1 MQTKL
6 DEAKAELLENAA
18 RVAENSPGWKTG
30 GLGGGP
36 REDETPAGSRGAGSS
51 AAEDVD
57 SPGRATLLAYLQ
69 RYYLHTAPEDLAGRD
84 PVDVAGAAL
93 SHFRLAGTRPQGTA
107 NVRVYTPTVEENG
120 WTCSHS
126 VVEVV
131 TDDMPFLVDSV
142 TNELTRQGRG
152 IHAVIH
158 PQVAVRRDVT
168 GRLVA
173 VLPEGAAGPEE
184 RPHDALTESWI
195 HVEVD
200 RESDRSDLKQITTDL
215 LRVLSDVRETVEDWE
230 KMRDSALRIAE
241 ELPGEPTADDLRDQ
255 EVEEARE
262 LLRWLAADHFTFLGY
277 REYRLSDGDSL
288 AAVPGTGLGVL
299 RSDPRH
305 SEDENHPVSPSFS
318 RLPADARAKAREHKL
333 LVITK
338 ANSRATVHR
347 PGYLDYVGVK
357 KFDDK
362 GNVVGERRFLGLFSS
377 AAYTESV
384 RRVPVVRRKV
394 AEVLE
399 GAGFSPNS
407 HDGRDLLQILET
419 YPRDELFQTPVDEL
433 RSIVTSVLYLQERRR
448 LRLYLRQ
455 DEYGRYYSALVYLP
469 RDRYTTGVRLR
480 LVDIL
485 KEELGGTSV
494 DFTAWNTES
503 ILSRLHFVV
512 RVPRGTELAKLT
524 DADTD
529 RIEGRLVEAARS
541 WADAFAEALND
552 ECGEERAAEL
562 LRRYGTAIPEG
573 YKADHSPRAA
583 VADLVHLEALDK
595 TEKDFSLS
603 LYEPVGAG
611 PGERRFKIYRSG
623 EQVSLSA
630 VLPVL
635 QRLGVEVVDEHPYEL
650 RCSDRTHVWIYDFGL
665 RLPQGGSGSG
675 DYLTED
681 DRDRFQEAFAAV
693 WTGAAENDGFNAL
706 VLRAGLDWRQAMV
719 LRAYAKYLRQ
729 SGSTFSQDYMEDTL
743 RTNVHTT
750 RLLVSL
756 FEARMS
762 PSRQRAGTELIDGLM
777 EELDGALDQVASLD
791 EDRIL
796 RSFLTLIKATLRTNY
811 FQSAGEGS
819 IGRGQSAGEGSIGRG
834 QSAGEGSARVHG
846 TDKASARVH
855 GTGEASA
862 RVHGTGEASARSHST
877 DKASARVH
885 GTGEAS
891 ARSHGTDKAS
901 ARSHSTGEASARR
914 GQKAPGGEP
923 HRYVSMKF
931 DPQAI
936 PDLPAPRP
944 AYEIWV
950 YSPRVEGVHLRF
962 GKVARGG
969 LRWSDRR
976 EDFRTEILGLVKAQ
990 MVKNTVIVPVGAK
1003 GGFVAKQL
1011 PDPAADRDAWLAEG
1025 IASYKVFISALLDIT
1040 DNMVAG
1046 EVVPPADVVRHDG
1059 DDTYLVVAADKGTAS
1074 FSDIANDVA
1083 VAYDFWLGD
1092 AFASGGSA
1100 GYDHKGMGITA
1111 RGAWESVKRHF
1122 RELGHDTQSED
1133 FTVVGVGDMSG
1144 DVFGN
1149 GMLLSEHIRLVAAFD
1164 HRHIFLDP
1172 HPDAATSYA
1181 ERRRLYDVPRSSW
1194 ADYDKGLL
1202 SPGGGIHPRT
1212 AKSIPVNAHVREALG
1227 IEPGVTKLTP
1237 ADLMKA
1243 ILAAP
1248 VDLLWNGGIGT
1259 YVKAS
1264 TESNADVGDKA
1275 NDAIRVNGEDLRA
1288 KVVGEG
1294 GNLGLTQLGRIEFA
1308 RRGADGEGGK
1318 VNTDAIDNSAGVD
1331 TSDHEVNI
1339 KILLNGLVTEGDMTV
1354 KQRNKLLAAM
1364 TDEIGELV
1372 LRNNYAQ
1379 NTALGN
1385 AQAQAPSLLHAHQRF
1400 MRRLVRDGHLNR
1412 ALEFLPPERQI
1423 RELLNSGR
1431 GLSQPEL
1438 AVLLAYTKITVA
1450 DELIH
1455 TGLPDDPYLRKL
1467 LLAYF
1472 PQQLREQFP
1481 ERIGS
1486 HALRREIITTVL
1498 VNDTVNTGGSTFLH
1512 RLREE
1517 TGASVEEIVRAQTA
1531 SREIFGLSAVWDAV
1545 EALDNRAPAAVQT
1558 RIRLH
1563 SRRLVERGTRW
1574 LLGNRPQPL
1583 EIAGTIEFFAAG
1595 VERVWAQLPTML
1607 RGAELEWYQRI
1618 LAELTDAGVP
1628 EELALR
1634 VAGFSSAFPT
1644 LDIVAIADRTKQD
1657 PLSVA
1662 EVYYD
1667 LGDRLRI
1674 SRLMDRIVELPRADR
1689 WQSMARASI
1698 REDLYAA
1705 HAGLTSD
1712 VLTVGNGN
1720 ATPEERFAAWERKN
1734 AAILSRSRAT
1744 LDEIQSSDAFDLANL
1759 SVAMRTMR
1767 GLLRTHS

>member
-6 DEAKAELLENAA
+6 DEAKAELLAGAA
-18 RVAENSPGWKTG
+18 KVAENGP
-30 GLGGGP
+30 GGGVGGPGGAP
-36 REDETPAGSRGAGSS
+36 RARTS
-51 AAEDVD
+51 AAGADE
-57 SPGRATLLAYLQ
+57 SARPGQDTVLAYLQ
-69 RYYLHTAPEDLAGRD
+69 RYYLHTAPEDLSGRD
-84 PVDVAGAAL
+84 PVDVFGAAA
-93 SHFRLAGTRPQGTA
+93 SHYRLAENRPQGTA
-107 NVRVYTPTVEENG
+107 NVRVHTPTVEENG

-142 TNELTRQGRG
+142 TNELSRQGRG
-152 IHAVIH
+152 IHVVIH
-158 PQVAVRRDVT
+158 PQVTVRRDVT
-168 GRLVA
+168 GKLIE
-173 VLPEGAAGPEE
+173 VLSGGPGLPKSANGRKGGKGVKAEL
-184 RPHDALTESWI
+184 PHDALVESWI
-195 HVEVD
+195 HVEID
-200 RESDRSDLKQITTDL
+200 RETDRADLQQITADL
-215 LRVLSDVRETVEDWE
+215 LRVLSDVRETVEDWG
-230 KMRDSALRIAE
+230 KMRDAALRIADD
-241 ELPGEPTADDLRDQ
+241 LPGEPLDDLADE

-277 REYRLSDGDSL
+277 REYELKDSDAL
-288 AAVPGTGLGVL
+288 AAVPGTGLGIL
-299 RSDPRH
+299 RSDPHH
-305 SEDENHPVSPSFS
+305 SEDEAHPVSPSFD

-333 LVITK
+333 LVLTK

-347 PGYLDYVGVK
+347 PSYLDYVGVK
-357 KFDDK
+357 KFDAK

-384 RRVPVVRRKV
+384 RRVPVIRRKV
-394 AEVLE
+394 AEVVE
-399 GAGFSPNS
+399 GAGFSYNS

-419 YPRDELFQTPVDEL
+419 YPRDELFQTPVDQL

-455 DEYGRYYSALVYLP
+455 DEYGRYYSAIVYLP

-480 LVDIL
+480 LIDIL
-485 KEELGGTSV
+485 KEELGGNSV

-512 RVPRGTELAKLT
+512 RVPAGTELPHLT
-524 DADTD
+524 DADAD
-529 RIEGRLVEAARS
+529 RIEARLVEAARS
-541 WADAFAEALND
+541 WADGFQEALTA
-552 ECGEERAAEL
+552 ELGEERGAEL
-562 LRRYGTAIPEG
+562 QRQYGHSFPEG

-583 VADLVHLEALDK
+583 VADLVHLETLK
-595 TEKDFSLS
+595 QGEKDFALS

-611 PGERRFKIYRSG
+611 PGERRFKIYRTG

-630 VLPVL
+630 VLPAL
-635 QRLGVEVVDEHPYEL
+635 QQLGVEVVDERPYEL
-650 RCSDRTHVWIYDFGL
+650 RCADRTHAWIYDFGL
-665 RLPQGGSGSG
+665 RMPLVNGNGG
-675 DYLTED
+675 YLAD
-681 DRDRFQEAFAAV
+681 DARARFQEAFAAV
-693 WTGAAENDGFNAL
+693 WRGEAENDGFNAL
-706 VLRAGLDWRQAMV
+706 VLGAGLNWRQAMV

-729 SGSTFSQDYMEDTL
+729 AGSTFSQDYMESTL
-743 RTNVHTT
+743 RNNVHTT

-762 PSRQRAGTELIDGLM
+762 PGRQSAGTELTDGLL

-796 RSFLTLIKATLRTNY
+796 RSFLTVIKATLRTNF
-811 FQSAGEGS
+811 FQHTED
-819 IGRGQSAGEGSIGRG
+819 
-834 QSAGEGSARVHG
+834 G
-846 TDKASARVH
+846 TP
-855 GTGEASA
+855 
-862 RVHGTGEASARSHST
+862 HS
-877 DKASARVH
+877 
-885 GTGEAS
+885 
-891 ARSHGTDKAS
+891 
-901 ARSHSTGEASARR
+901 
-914 GQKAPGGEP
+914 
-923 HRYVSMKF
+923 YVSMKF

-1011 PDPAADRDAWLAEG
+1011 PDPSVDRDAWLAEG
-1025 IASYKVFISALLDIT
+1025 IAAYRTFISALLDIT

-1046 EVVPPADVVRHDG
+1046 EVVPPADVVRHDE

-1074 FSDIANDVA
+1074 FSDIANEVA
-1083 VAYDFWLGD
+1083 VAYGFWLGD

-1122 RELGHDTQSED
+1122 RELGHDTQTED

-1172 HPDAATSYA
+1172 NPDAATSYA
-1181 ERRRLYDVPRSSW
+1181 ERRRLFDLPRSSW
-1194 ADYDKGLL
+1194 ADYETGLL
-1202 SPGGGIHPRT
+1202 SAGGGIHPRS
-1212 AKSIPVNAHVREALG
+1212 AKSIPLNSHVREALG
-1227 IEPGVTKLTP
+1227 IDPSVSKMTP
-1237 ADLMKA
+1237 ADLMQT
-1243 ILAAP
+1243 ILKAP
-1248 VDLLWNGGIGT
+1248 VDLVWNGGIGT
-1259 YVKAS
+1259 YIKAVS
-1264 TESNADVGDKA
+1264 ESNADVGDKA

-1294 GNLGLTQLGRIEFA
+1294 GNLGATQLGRIEFA
-1308 RRGADGEGGK
+1308 RSGGRI
-1318 VNTDAIDNSAGVD
+1318 NTDAIDNSAGVD

-1339 KILLNGLVTEGDMTV
+1339 KILLNGLVRDGDMTV
-1354 KQRNKLLAAM
+1354 KQRNKLLADM
-1364 TDEIGELV
+1364 TDEVGALV

-1379 NTALGN
+1379 NVALSN
-1385 AQAQAPSLLHAHQRF
+1385 ASAQAPSLLHAQQRF
-1400 MRRLVRDGHLNR
+1400 MRRLERDGALDR
-1412 ALEFLPPERQI
+1412 ALEFLPADRHI
-1423 RELLNSGR
+1423 RELLSNGK

-1438 AVLLAYTKITVA
+1438 AVLIAYTKITAA
-1450 DELIH
+1450 DELIS
-1455 TGLPDDPYLRKL
+1455 TVLPDDPHLQKL
-1467 LLAYF
+1467 VHAYF
-1472 PQQLREQFP
+1472 PSELRERFP
-1481 ERIGS
+1481 EAVDG

-1498 VNDTVNTGGSTFLH
+1498 VNDTVNTAGSTFLH

-1517 TGASVEEIVRAQTA
+1517 TGASIEEIVRAQFTA
-1531 SREIFGLSAVWDAV
+1531 REIFGLSRVWDAV
-1545 EALDNRAPAAVQT
+1545 EALDNKVAADVQT

-1563 SRRLVERGTRW
+1563 SRRLVERGARW
-1574 LLGNRPQPL
+1574 LLGNRPQPVA
-1583 EIAGTIEFFAAG
+1583 IAETIEGFRDGVARVWDELPKMLKGADLDWYHSILDELTAAG
-1595 VERVWAQLPTML
+1595 VP
-1607 RGAELEWYQRI
+1607 
-1618 LAELTDAGVP
+1618 D
-1628 EELALR
+1628 ELAVR
-1634 VAGFSSAFPT
+1634 VAGFSSAFPA
-1644 LDIVAIADRTKQD
+1644 LDIVAIADRTGQD
-1657 PLSVA
+1657 PLEVA

-1667 LGDRLRI
+1667 LADRLRI
-1674 SRLMDRIVELPRADR
+1674 TQLMDRIIELPRADR

-1705 HAGLTSD
+1705 HAALTSD
-1712 VLTVGNGN
+1712 VLSVGNGSS
-1720 ATPEERFAAWERKN
+1720 TPEERFLAWESKN
-1734 AAILSRSRAT
+1734 AAILARSRST
-1744 LDEIQSSDAFDLANL
+1744 LEEIQGSDAFDLANL

-1767 GLLRTHS
+1767 TLLRTHA

>member
-6 DEAKAELLENAA
+6 DEAKAELLARAA
-18 RVAENSPGWKTG
+18 RVADNSPGGGVGGPGG
-30 GLGGGP
+30 GL
-36 REDETPAGSRGAGSS
+36 RVHLAEAGTGAGTGSETVDGTEAAQGEPS
-51 AAEDVD
+51 AQEM
-57 SPGRATLLAYLQ
+57 LLAYFQ
-69 RYYLHTAPEDLAGRD
+69 RYYLHTAPEDITDRD
-84 PVDVAGAAL
+84 PVDVFGAAS
-93 SHFRLAGTRPQGTA
+93 SHYRLAESRPQGTA
-107 NVRVYTPTVEENG
+107 NVRVHTPTVEENG
-120 WTCSHS
+120 WTSSHS

-142 TNELTRQGRG
+142 TNELSRQGRG
-152 IHAVIH
+152 IHLVIH
-158 PQVAVRRDVT
+158 PQVVVRRDVT
-168 GRLVA
+168 GKLIE
-173 VLPEGAAGPEE
+173 VLAEDRVRPDGTTGAKGRKEARAEL
-184 RPHDALTESWI
+184 PHDALVESWI
-195 HVEVD
+195 HVEID
-200 RESDRSDLKQITTDL
+200 RETDRADLKQITADL
-215 LRVLSDVRETVEDWE
+215 LRVLSDVRETVEDWD
-230 KMRDSALRIAE
+230 KMRDAALRIA
-241 ELPGEPTADDLRDQ
+241 DDLPSEPLDELADE

-277 REYRLSDGDSL
+277 REYELRDSDAL
-288 AAVPGTGLGVL
+288 TAVPGTGLGIL
-299 RSDPRH
+299 RSDPKH
-305 SEDENHPVSPSFS
+305 SEDEAHPVSPSFD

-333 LVITK
+333 LILTK

-347 PGYLDYVGVK
+347 PSYLDYVGVK
-357 KFDDK
+357 KFDAD
-362 GNVVGERRFLGLFSS
+362 GNVIGERRFLGLFSS

-399 GAGFSPNS
+399 GAGFTPNS

-419 YPRDELFQTPVDEL
+419 YPRDELFQTPVDQL

-480 LVDIL
+480 LIDIL

-512 RVPRGTELAKLT
+512 RVPPGTELPHLT
-524 DADTD
+524 DADAD

-541 WADAFAEALND
+541 WADGFQEALNA

-562 LRRYGTAIPEG
+562 MRRYGQSFPEG

-583 VADLVHLEALDK
+583 VADLVHLEALK
-595 TEKDFSLS
+595 SEHKDFALS

-611 PGERRFKIYRSG
+611 PAERRFKIYRTG

-630 VLPVL
+630 VLPAL
-635 QRLGVEVVDEHPYEL
+635 QRLGVEVVDERPYEL
-650 RCSDRTHVWIYDFGL
+650 RCADRTHAWIYDFGL
-665 RLPQGGSGSG
+665 RLPKKATGNG
-675 DYLTED
+675 DYLAD
-681 DRDRFQEAFAAV
+681 DARDRFQEAFAAI
-693 WTGAAENDGFNAL
+693 WTGEAENDGFNSL
-706 VLRAGLDWRQAMV
+706 VLGAGLDWRQAMV

-729 SGSTFSQDYMEDTL
+729 AGSTFSQDYMEDTL
-743 RTNVHTT
+743 RNNVHTT

-762 PSRQRAGTELIDGLM
+762 PARQKAGTELTDGLL

-796 RSFLTLIKATLRTNY
+796 RSFLTVIKATLRTNY
-811 FQSAGEGS
+811 FQLADD
-819 IGRGQSAGEGSIGRG
+819 
-834 QSAGEGSARVHG
+834 H
-846 TDKASARVH
+846 
-855 GTGEASA
+855 
-862 RVHGTGEASARSHST
+862 
-877 DKASARVH
+877 
-885 GTGEAS
+885 
-891 ARSHGTDKAS
+891 
-901 ARSHSTGEASARR
+901 
-914 GQKAPGGEP
+914 EP
-923 HRYVSMKF
+923 HSYVSMKF

-944 AYEIWV
+944 AFEIWV

-1011 PDPAADRDAWLAEG
+1011 PDPAVDRDAWLAEG
-1025 IASYKVFISALLDIT
+1025 IACYRIFISALLDIT
-1040 DNMVAG
+1040 DNMVTG
-1046 EVVPPADVVRHDG
+1046 EVVHPAEVVRHDE

-1083 VAYDFWLGD
+1083 VAYGFWLGD

-1122 RELGHDTQSED
+1122 RELGHDTQTED

-1164 HRHIFLDP
+1164 HRHIFIDP
-1172 HPDAATSYA
+1172 EPDAATSYA
-1181 ERRRLYDVPRSSW
+1181 ERRRLFELPRSSW
-1194 ADYDKGLL
+1194 ADYNKDLL
-1202 SPGGGIHPRT
+1202 SAGGGIHPRS
-1212 AKSIPVNAHVREALG
+1212 AKSIPINSHIRAALG
-1227 IEPGVTKLTP
+1227 IEAKVTKMTP
-1237 ADLMKA
+1237 AELMQSILKA
-1243 ILAAP
+1243 S
-1248 VDLLWNGGIGT
+1248 VDLVWNGGIGT
-1259 YVKAS
+1259 YIKSSA
-1264 TESNADVGDKA
+1264 ESNADVGDKA
-1275 NDAIRVNGEDLRA
+1275 NDAIRVNGADLRA
-1288 KVVGEG
+1288 RVVGEG
-1294 GNLGLTQLGRIEFA
+1294 GNLGATQLGRIEFA
-1308 RRGADGEGGK
+1308 REGGRI
-1318 VNTDAIDNSAGVD
+1318 NTDAIDNSAGVD

-1339 KILLNGLVTEGDMTV
+1339 KILLNGLVRDGDLTV
-1354 KQRNKLLAAM
+1354 KQRNKVLAEM
-1364 TDEIGELV
+1364 TDEVGRLV

-1379 NTALGN
+1379 NVALAN
-1385 AQAQAPSLLHAHQRF
+1385 ACAQAPSLLHAHQRF
-1400 MRRLVRDGHLNR
+1400 MRRLGREGHLDR
-1412 ALEFLPPERQI
+1412 ALEFLPNDRQI
-1423 RELLNSGR
+1423 RELLNHGK

-1438 AVLLAYTKITVA
+1438 AVLLAYTKITA
-1450 DELIH
+1450 AEELIA
-1455 TGLPDDPYLRKL
+1455 TSLPDDTHLQKL
-1467 LLAYF
+1467 VHAYF
-1472 PQQLREQFP
+1472 PEQLSTRFP
-1481 ERIGS
+1481 EAVDG

-1517 TGASVEEIVRAQTA
+1517 TGASLEEIVRAQFA
-1531 SREIFGLSAVWDAV
+1531 AREIFGLSGVWDAV
-1545 EALDNRAPAAVQT
+1545 EALDNTVAADVLT

-1563 SRRLVERGTRW
+1563 SRRLVERGSRW
-1574 LLGNRPQPL
+1574 LLGNRPQPVG
-1583 EIAGTIEFFAAG
+1583 IAETIAFFRDG
-1595 VERVWAQLPTML
+1595 VERVWNDLPKL
-1607 RGAELEWYQRI
+1607 LKGADAEWYGSI
-1618 LAELTDAGVP
+1618 LDELTAVGVP
-1628 EELALR
+1628 EDLAIR
-1634 VAGFSSAFPT
+1634 VAGFSSAFPA
-1644 LDIVAIADRTKQD
+1644 LDIVAIADRTDKD
-1657 PLSVA
+1657 PLAVA

-1667 LGDRLRI
+1667 LADRLGI
-1674 SRLMDRIVELPRADR
+1674 TQLMDRIIELPRADR

-1705 HAGLTSD
+1705 HAALTSD
-1712 VLTVGNGN
+1712 VLSVGDG
-1720 ATPEERFAAWERKN
+1720 ASSPEQRFTAWEEKN
-1734 AAILSRSRAT
+1734 AAILSRSRST
-1744 LDEIQSSDAFDLANL
+1744 LEEIRSSEAFDLANL

-1767 GLLRTHS
+1767 TLLRTHA

>member
-6 DEAKAELLENAA
+6 DEAKAELLEQAA
-18 RVAENSPGWKTG
+18 RVAENSPVGGTG
-30 GLGGGP
+30 GPGGVSRTDRAATAG
-36 REDETPAGSRGAGSS
+36 PAGSGHMGGA
-51 AAEDVD
+51 
-57 SPGRATLLAYLQ
+57 PGQDTDTLLAYLQ
-69 RYYLHTAPEDLAGRD
+69 RYYLHTAPEDLVGRD
-84 PVDVAGAAL
+84 PVDVFGAAQ
-93 SHFRLAGTRPQGTA
+93 SHHRLAAHRPQGTA
-107 NVRVYTPTVEENG
+107 NVRVHTPTVEENG
-120 WTCSHS
+120 WTCSHT

-142 TNELTRQGRG
+142 TNELSRQGRG
-152 IHAVIH
+152 IHVVIH
-158 PQVAVRRDVT
+158 PQVVVRRDVT
-168 GRLVA
+168 GKLIE
-173 VLPEGAAGPEE
+173 VLPGGGEARRAGEAVRTGEADEADGAGKGSKAGKGGKRAKADSGKGNGADGAAP

-195 HVEVD
+195 HVEID
-200 RESDRSDLKQITTDL
+200 RESDRGDLQQMTSDL

-230 KMRDSALRIAE
+230 KMRGAALRIAD
-241 ELPGEPTADDLRDQ
+241 ELPAEPIADDLREQ
-255 EVEEARE
+255 EVYEARE

-277 REYRLSDGDSL
+277 REYELTDGDVL
-288 AAVPGTGLGVL
+288 AAVPGTGLGIL
-299 RSDPRH
+299 RSDPKH
-305 SEDENHPVSPSFS
+305 DEDEDHPVSPSFS

-333 LVITK
+333 LILTK

-347 PGYLDYVGVK
+347 PSYLDYVGVK
-357 KFDDK
+357 KFDEK

-384 RRVPVVRRKV
+384 RRVPVIRRKV

-419 YPRDELFQTPVDEL
+419 YPRDELFQTPVDRL
-433 RSIVTSVLYLQERRR
+433 RSIATSVLYLQERRR

-469 RDRYTTGVRLR
+469 RDRYTTAVRLR

-503 ILSRLHFVV
+503 ILSRLHFVI
-512 RVPRGTELAKLT
+512 RVPRGTELATLT
-524 DADTD
+524 DADAD
-529 RIEGRLVEAARS
+529 RIEARLVAAARS
-541 WADAFAEALND
+541 WADAFGEALNA

-562 LRRYGTAIPEG
+562 LRRYGNAFPEG

-583 VADLVHLEALDK
+583 VADLAHLEKLN
-595 TEKDFSLS
+595 EEGEDFSLS
-603 LYEPVGAG
+603 LYEPVDAG
-611 PGERRFKIYRSG
+611 PGVRRFKIYRTG

-635 QRLGVEVVDEHPYEL
+635 QRLGVEVVDERPYEL
-650 RCSDRTHVWIYDFGL
+650 RCSDRTHAWIYDFGL
-665 RLPQGGSGSG
+665 RMPPGSGSSAG
-675 DYLTED
+675 DYLTDD
-681 DRDRFQEAFAAV
+681 DRERFQDAFAAV
-693 WTGAAENDGFNAL
+693 WTGAAENDGFNSL
-706 VLRAGLDWRQAMV
+706 VLRAGLTWRQAMV

-743 RTNVHTT
+743 RNNVHTT

-762 PSRQRAGTELIDGLM
+762 PGRQRAGTELTEAML

-796 RSFLTLIKATLRTNY
+796 RSFLTLIKATLRTNF
-811 FQSAGEGS
+811 FQRAGS
-819 IGRGQSAGEGSIGRG
+819 GEH
-834 QSAGEGSARVHG
+834 HG
-846 TDKASARVH
+846 
-855 GTGEASA
+855 
-862 RVHGTGEASARSHST
+862 
-877 DKASARVH
+877 
-885 GTGEAS
+885 
-891 ARSHGTDKAS
+891 
-901 ARSHSTGEASARR
+901 
-914 GQKAPGGEP
+914 
-923 HRYVSMKF
+923 YVSMKF

-1025 IASYKVFISALLDIT
+1025 IAAYKMFISALLDIT
-1040 DNMVAG
+1040 DNMVGG
-1046 EVVPPADVVRHDG
+1046 EVVPPADVVRHDE

-1074 FSDIANDVA
+1074 FSDIANEVA
-1083 VAYDFWLGD
+1083 VGYGFWLGD

-1122 RELGHDTQSED
+1122 RELGHDTQTQD

-1172 HPDAATSYA
+1172 RPDAATSYA
-1181 ERRRLYDVPRSSW
+1181 ERRRMFALPRSSW
-1194 ADYDKGLL
+1194 ADYNTSLL
-1202 SPGGGIHPRT
+1202 SQGGGIHPRT
-1212 AKSIPVNAHVREALG
+1212 AKSIPVNAQVRQALG
-1227 IEPGVTKLTP
+1227 IPAGVTKLTP
-1237 ADLMKA
+1237 AELMKA
-1243 ILAAP
+1243 ILQAP

-1264 TESNADVGDKA
+1264 TETHADVGDKA

-1308 RRGADGEGGK
+1308 RRGAGGSGGK

-1339 KILLNGLVTEGDMTV
+1339 KILLNGLVTEGDLTV
-1354 KQRNKLLAAM
+1354 KQRNKLLARM
-1364 TDEIGELV
+1364 TDEVGRLV

-1379 NTALGN
+1379 NTALAN
-1385 AQAQAPSLLHAHQRF
+1385 AASQAPSLLHAHQRF
-1400 MRRLVRDGHLNR
+1400 MRRLERDGHLDR
-1412 ALEFLPPERQI
+1412 ELEFLPTDRQI
-1423 RELLNSGR
+1423 RELLNAGK

-1438 AVLLAYTKITVA
+1438 AVLFAYTKITVA
-1450 DELIH
+1450 DELIR
-1455 TGLPDDPYLRKL
+1455 TDLPDDPYLRKL
-1467 LLAYF
+1467 LDAYF
-1472 PQQLREQFP
+1472 PEELREQYP
-1481 ERIGS
+1481 ERIDQ
-1486 HALRREIITTVL
+1486 HALRREIVTTVL
-1498 VNDTVNTGGSTFLH
+1498 VNDTVNTGGTTFLH

-1517 TGASVEEIVRAQTA
+1517 TGASVEEIVRAQTVG
-1531 SREIFGLSAVWDAV
+1531 REIFGLGAVWDAV
-1545 EALDNRAPAAVQT
+1545 EALDNRVPADVQT

-1583 EIAGTIEFFAAG
+1583 QIAETIEFFSEG
-1595 VERVWAQLPTML
+1595 VERVWDKLPTLL
-1607 RGAELEWYQRI
+1607 RGPELEWYERI
-1618 LAELTDAGVP
+1618 RAELTEAGVP
-1628 EELALR
+1628 EELATR
-1634 VAGFSSAFPT
+1634 VAGFSSVFPA
-1644 LDIVAIADRTKQD
+1644 LDIVAIADRTGAD

-1674 SRLMDRIVELPRADR
+1674 SKLMDRIIELPRADR

-1712 VLTVGNGN
+1712 VLTVGDGN

-1734 AAILSRSRAT
+1734 AAILGRSRAT
-1744 LDEIQSSDAFDLANL
+1744 LEEIQGSDSFDLANL

-1767 GLLRTHS
+1767 TLLRTHR

>member
-6 DEAKAELLENAA
+6 DDAKAELLERAA
-18 RVAENSPGWKTG
+18 RVAEHSPVGGSLPTG
-30 GLGGGP
+30 
-36 REDETPAGSRGAGSS
+36 
-51 AAEDVD
+51 AEQGERPDQDTVL
-57 SPGRATLLAYLQ
+57 SYLQ
-69 RYYLHTAPEDLAGRD
+69 RYYLHTAPEDLADGD
-84 PVDVAGAAL
+84 PVDVFGAAL
-93 SHFRLAGTRPQGTA
+93 SHYRLAENRPQGTA
-107 NVRVYTPTVEENG
+107 NVRVHTPTVEENG

-142 TNELTRQGRG
+142 TNELSRQGRG
-152 IHAVIH
+152 IHLVVH
-158 PQVAVRRDVT
+158 PQVVVRRDVT
-168 GRLVA
+168 GKLIE
-173 VLPEGAAGPEE
+173 VLPDRSRGHLGEAAAKTL
-184 RPHDALTESWI
+184 PHDALVESWI
-195 HVEVD
+195 HVEID
-200 RESDRSDLKQITTDL
+200 RETDRADLKQITSDL
-215 LRVLSDVRETVEDWE
+215 LRVLSDVREAVEDWE
-230 KMRDSALRIAE
+230 KMRDAVLRVAE
-241 ELPGEPTADDLRDQ
+241 SLSGEPMADDLREG

-262 LLRWLAADHFTFLGY
+262 LLRWLADDHFTFLGY
-277 REYRLSDGDSL
+277 REYDLVDGDAL
-288 AAVPGTGLGVL
+288 AAVPGTGLGIL
-299 RSDPRH
+299 RADPDH
-305 SEDENHPVSPSFS
+305 TGDDDTHGHPVSPSFN

-333 LVITK
+333 LVLTK

-347 PGYLDYVGVK
+347 PSYLDYIGVK
-357 KFDDK
+357 KFDKD

-384 RRVPVVRRKV
+384 RRVPVIRRKV
-394 AEVLE
+394 DEVLKQ
-399 GAGFSPNS
+399 AGFSPNS

-419 YPRDELFQTPVDEL
+419 YPRDELFQTPVDQL
-433 RSIVTSVLYLQERRR
+433 RSIVTSVLYLQERRK

-455 DEYGRYYSALVYLP
+455 DEYGRYYSALIYLP

-480 LVDIL
+480 LIDIL

-512 RVPRGTELAKLT
+512 RVPAGTELPDLT
-524 DADTD
+524 DADKE
-529 RIEGRLVEAARS
+529 RIEARLAEAARS
-541 WADAFAEALND
+541 WADGFAEALNA
-552 ECGEERAAEL
+552 ELGEERAAEL
-562 LRRYGTAIPEG
+562 LRRYSNAFPEG

-583 VADLVHLEALDK
+583 VADLVHLEQLVHSD
-595 TEKDFSLS
+595 KDFALS

-623 EQVSLSA
+623 EQVSLTA

-635 QRLGVEVVDEHPYEL
+635 QRLGCEVVDERPYEL
-650 RCSDRTHVWIYDFGL
+650 RCADRTTAWIYDFGL
-665 RLPQGGSGSG
+665 RMPQTGSSGNGG
-675 DYLTED
+675 DYLAD
-681 DRDRFQEAFAAV
+681 DARDRFQDAFAAV
-693 WTGAAENDGFNAL
+693 WKGEAENDGFNAL
-706 VLRAGLDWRQAMV
+706 VLRAGLTWRQAVV

-729 SGSTFSQDYMEDTL
+729 AGSTFSQDYMEDTL
-743 RTNVHTT
+743 RNNVHTT

-762 PSRQRAGTELIDGLM
+762 PGRQAAGTELTDGLL

-796 RSFLTLIKATLRTNY
+796 RAFLTVIKATLRTN
-811 FQSAGEGS
+811 FF
-819 IGRGQSAGEGSIGRG
+819 
-834 QSAGEGSARVHG
+834 
-846 TDKASARVH
+846 
-855 GTGEASA
+855 
-862 RVHGTGEASARSHST
+862 
-877 DKASARVH
+877 
-885 GTGEAS
+885 
-891 ARSHGTDKAS
+891 
-901 ARSHSTGEASARR
+901 
-914 GQKAPGGEP
+914 QKAADGGD
-923 HRYVSMKF
+923 HAYVSMKF

-936 PDLPAPRP
+936 PELPAPRP

-1003 GGFVAKQL
+1003 GGFVAKHL
-1011 PDPAADRDAWLAEG
+1011 PDPSVDRDAWLAEG
-1025 IASYKVFISALLDIT
+1025 ISCYRIFISALLDIT

-1046 EVVPPADVVRHDG
+1046 EVVPPAGVVRHDE
-1059 DDTYLVVAADKGTAS
+1059 DDTYLVVAADKGTAT
-1074 FSDIANDVA
+1074 FSDIANEVA
-1083 VAYDFWLGD
+1083 VAYGFWLGD

-1122 RELGHDTQSED
+1122 RELGHDTQTQD

-1164 HRHIFLDP
+1164 HRHIFIDP
-1172 HPDAATSYA
+1172 TPDAAVSYA
-1181 ERRRLYDVPRSSW
+1181 ERRRLFELTRSSW
-1194 ADYDKGLL
+1194 ADYNTELL

-1212 AKSIPVNAHVREALG
+1212 AKSIPVNAHMRAALG
-1227 IEPGVTKLTP
+1227 IGSKVTKMTP
-1237 ADLMKA
+1237 AELMQT
-1243 ILAAP
+1243 ILRAP

-1264 TESNADVGDKA
+1264 TETHADVGDKA
-1275 NDAIRVNGEDLRA
+1275 NDAIRVNGQDLRV

-1294 GNLGLTQLGRIEFA
+1294 GNLGLTQLGRIEFD
-1308 RRGADGEGGK
+1308 RSGGK

-1339 KILLNGLVTEGDMTV
+1339 KILLNGLVADGDLTV
-1354 KQRNKLLAAM
+1354 KQRNKLLAEM
-1364 TDEIGELV
+1364 TDEVGALV

-1379 NTALGN
+1379 NVALTN
-1385 AQAQAPSLLHAHQRF
+1385 AVTQSPSLLHAHQRF
-1400 MRRLVRDGHLNR
+1400 MRRLTRDGRLDR
-1412 ALEFLPPERQI
+1412 ALEFLPADRQI
-1423 RELLNSGR
+1423 RELLAAGR

-1438 AVLLAYTKITVA
+1438 AVLFAYTKIMVA
-1450 DELIH
+1450 EELIA
-1455 TGLPDDPYLRKL
+1455 TRLPDDPYLLKL
-1467 LLAYF
+1467 LHAYF
-1472 PQQLREQFP
+1472 PKPLREKFP
-1481 ERIGS
+1481 EAVDG

-1517 TGASVEEIVRAQTA
+1517 TGASIEEIVRAQTA
-1531 SREIFGLSAVWDAV
+1531 AREIFGLGAVWDAV
-1545 EALDNRAPAAVQT
+1545 EDLDNKVAADVQT

-1583 EIAGTIEFFAAG
+1583 ELAGTVEFFADR
-1595 VERVWAQLPTML
+1595 VEQVWAELPKML
-1607 RGAELEWYQRI
+1607 RGADLDWYQGI
-1618 LAELTDAGVP
+1618 LEELVEAGVP
-1628 EELALR
+1628 EELAMR
-1634 VAGFSSAFPT
+1634 VAGFSAAFPT
-1644 LDIVAIADRTKQD
+1644 LDIVAIADRTQKE
-1657 PLSVA
+1657 PMAVA

-1667 LGDRLRI
+1667 LADRLRV
-1674 SRLMDRIVELPRADR
+1674 SQLMDRIIELPRADR

-1705 HAGLTSD
+1705 HAALTADILS
-1712 VLTVGNGN
+1712 VGDG
-1720 ATPEERFAAWERKN
+1720 AAAPEERFTAWEEQN
-1734 AAILSRSRAT
+1734 AAILGRARTT
-1744 LDEIQSSDAFDLANL
+1744 LEEIQGSDTFDLANL

-1767 GLLRTHS
+1767 QLLRTHS

>member
-6 DEAKAELLENAA
+6 DEAKAELLARAA
-18 RVAENSPGWKTG
+18 EVADNSPGG
-30 GLGGGP
+30 GAGGP
-36 REDETPAGSRGAGSS
+36 GGTSRVRVAVAGTDGDERS
-51 AAEDVD
+51 
-57 SPGRATLLAYLQ
+57 GRDMLLSYLQ
-69 RYYLHTAPEDLAGRD
+69 RYYLHTAPEDLNGRD
-84 PVDVAGAAL
+84 PVDVFGAAS
-93 SHFRLAGTRPQGTA
+93 SHYRLAENRPQGTA
-107 NVRVYTPTVEENG
+107 NVRVHTPTVEENG
-120 WTCSHS
+120 WTSSHS

-142 TNELTRQGRG
+142 TNELSRQNRS
-152 IHAVIH
+152 IHLVIH
-158 PQVAVRRDVT
+158 PQVLVRRDVT
-168 GRLVA
+168 GKLLE
-173 VLPEGAAGPEE
+173 VLTDGSGIPRVPQGESRKTTGAGATAAAL
-184 RPHDALTESWI
+184 PHDVLVESWI
-195 HVEVD
+195 HVEID
-200 RESDRSDLKQITTDL
+200 RETDREDLKEITADL
-215 LRVLSDVRETVEDWE
+215 LRVLSDVRETVEDWD
-230 KMRDSALRIAE
+230 KMRAAALRIADGLE
-241 ELPGEPTADDLRDQ
+241 DEPTDDLPA
-255 EVEEARE
+255 EEIEEAGE

-277 REYRLSDGDSL
+277 REYSLKNGDSL
-288 AAVPGTGLGVL
+288 AAVPGTGLGIL
-299 RSDPRH
+299 RSDPKH
-305 SEDENHPVSPSFS
+305 HEDEAHPVSPSFD

-333 LVITK
+333 LILTK
-338 ANSRATVHR
+338 ANSRSTVHR
-347 PGYLDYVGVK
+347 PSYLDYVGVK
-357 KFDDK
+357 KFDAD

-399 GAGFSPNS
+399 GAGFSDNS

-419 YPRDELFQTPVDEL
+419 YPRDDMFQTPTDQL

-480 LVDIL
+480 LIDIL

-512 RVPRGTELAKLT
+512 RVAPGTELPHLT
-524 DADTD
+524 DADTEH
-529 RIEGRLVEAARS
+529 IEARLVEAARS
-541 WADAFAEALND
+541 WADGFQEALNA

-562 LRRYGTAIPEG
+562 LRRYARSFPEG
-573 YKADHSPRAA
+573 YKADHTPRAA
-583 VADLVHLEALDK
+583 VADLVHLEALK
-595 TEKDFSLS
+595 AEEKDFSLS
-603 LYEPVGAG
+603 LYEPVGAL
-611 PGERRFKIYRSG
+611 PGERRFKIYRTG
-623 EQVSLSA
+623 EPVSLSA

-635 QRLGVEVVDEHPYEL
+635 QRLGVEVVDERPYEL
-650 RCSDRTHVWIYDFGL
+650 RCVDRTTAWVYDFGL
-665 RLPQGGSGSG
+665 RMPASSG
-675 DYLTED
+675 DHLAVD
-681 DRDRFQEAFAAV
+681 ARDRFQNAFAAV
-693 WTGAAENDGFNAL
+693 WTGAAENDGFNSL
-706 VLRAGLDWRQAMV
+706 VLGAGLDWRQAMV

-729 SGSTFSQDYMEDTL
+729 AGSTFSQDYMEDTL
-743 RTNVHTT
+743 RNNVHTT

-762 PSRQRAGTELIDGLM
+762 PARQKAGRELTDGLL

-796 RSFLTLIKATLRTNY
+796 RSFLTVIKATLRTNF
-811 FQSAGEGS
+811 FQ
-819 IGRGQSAGEGSIGRG
+819 
-834 QSAGEGSARVHG
+834 H
-846 TDKASARVH
+846 TD
-855 GTGEASA
+855 
-862 RVHGTGEASARSHST
+862 
-877 DKASARVH
+877 D
-885 GTGEAS
+885 
-891 ARSHGTDKAS
+891 
-901 ARSHSTGEASARR
+901 
-914 GQKAPGGEP
+914 GEP
-923 HRYVSMKF
+923 HAYVSMKF

-944 AYEIWV
+944 AFEIWV

-976 EDFRTEILGLVKAQ
+976 EDFRTEVLGLVKAQ

-1011 PDPAADRDAWLAEG
+1011 PDPALDRDAWLAEG
-1025 IASYKVFISALLDIT
+1025 IAAYRVFVSALLDIT
-1040 DNMVAG
+1040 DNLVAG
-1046 EVVPPADVVRHDG
+1046 ETVPPLDVVRHDE

-1074 FSDIANDVA
+1074 FSDIANEVA
-1083 VAYDFWLGD
+1083 VAYNFWLGD

-1122 RELGHDTQSED
+1122 RALGHDTQTED

-1172 HPDAATSYA
+1172 TPDAAVSYA
-1181 ERRRLYDVPRSSW
+1181 ERRRIFELPRSSW
-1194 ADYDKGLL
+1194 ADYDTRLL
-1202 SPGGGIHPRT
+1202 SAGGGVHPRS

-1227 IEPGVTKLTP
+1227 IEAGVTKMTP

-1243 ILAAP
+1243 ILRAP

-1259 YVKAS
+1259 YIKSSAE
-1264 TESNADVGDKA
+1264 TDADVGDKA
-1275 NDAIRVNGEDLRA
+1275 NDAIRVNGQDLRA

-1294 GNLGLTQLGRIEFA
+1294 GNLGATQLGRIEFA
-1308 RRGADGEGGK
+1308 RAGGSI
-1318 VNTDAIDNSAGVD
+1318 NTDAIDNSAGVD

-1339 KILLNGLVTEGDMTV
+1339 KILLNGLVRDGDMTV
-1354 KQRNKLLAAM
+1354 KQRNKLLAEM
-1364 TDEIGELV
+1364 TDEVGALV

-1379 NTALGN
+1379 NVALTN
-1385 AQAQAPSLLHAHQRF
+1385 ATTQAADLLHAHQRS
-1400 MRRLVRDGHLNR
+1400 MRRLEAEGGLDR
-1412 ALEFLPPERQI
+1412 ALEFLPADRQI
-1423 RELLNSGR
+1423 RELLAAGK

-1438 AVLLAYTKITVA
+1438 AVLLAYVKITAA
-1450 DELIH
+1450 DELIR
-1455 TGLPDDPYLRKL
+1455 TSLPDDPHLQA
-1467 LLAYF
+1467 LAHSYF
-1472 PQQLREQFP
+1472 PKQLRERFP
-1481 ERIGS
+1481 EAIDN

-1512 RLREE
+1512 RFREE
-1517 TGASVEEIVRAQTA
+1517 TGASVEEIVRAQA
-1531 SREIFGLSAVWDAV
+1531 AAREIFGLSKVWDAV
-1545 EALDNRAPAAVQT
+1545 EALDNKVSSEVQT
-1558 RIRLH
+1558 RVRLH

-1574 LLGNRPQPL
+1574 LLGNRPQPVD
-1583 EIAGTIEFFAAG
+1583 IEATVSFFRDRVA
-1595 VERVWAQLPTML
+1595 EVWAAMPKLL
-1607 RGAELEWYQRI
+1607 RGTDQEWYQQI
-1618 LAELTDAGVP
+1618 LDELTEAEVP

-1634 VAGFSSAFPT
+1634 VAGFSSAFPA
-1644 LDIVAIADRTKQD
+1644 LDIVAIADRTGKD
-1657 PLSVA
+1657 PLAVA

-1667 LGDRLRI
+1667 LADRLRI
-1674 SRLMDRIVELPRADR
+1674 TALMDRIIELPRADR

-1705 HAGLTSD
+1705 HAALTAD
-1712 VLTVGNGN
+1712 VLAVGAEGT
-1720 ATPEERFAAWERKN
+1720 TPEERFKAWEEKN
-1734 AAILSRSRAT
+1734 AAILSRSRST
-1744 LDEIQSSDAFDLANL
+1744 LEEIQNSDAFDLANL

-1767 GLLRTHS
+1767 TLLRMHA

>member
-6 DEAKAELLENAA
+6 DEAKAELLARAA
-18 RVAENSPGWKTG
+18 RVAENSPAGGHLPTG
-30 GLGGGP
+30 TEQRKRPDQG
-36 REDETPAGSRGAGSS
+36 
-51 AAEDVD
+51 
-57 SPGRATLLAYLQ
+57 TLLTYLQ
-69 RYYLHTAPEDLAGRD
+69 RYYLHTAPEDLADRD
-84 PVDVAGAAL
+84 PVDVFGAAL
-93 SHFRLAGTRPQGTA
+93 SHYRLAENRPQGTA
-107 NVRVYTPTVEENG
+107 NVRVHTPTVEENG

-142 TNELTRQGRG
+142 TNELSRQGRG
-152 IHAVIH
+152 IHVVIH
-158 PQVAVRRDVT
+158 PQIVARRDVT
-168 GRLVA
+168 GRLIE
-173 VLPEGAAGPEE
+173 VLPSRANAKDL
-184 RPHDALTESWI
+184 PHDALVESWI
-195 HVEVD
+195 HVEID
-200 RESDRSDLKQITTDL
+200 RETDRADLKQITADL
-215 LRVLSDVRETVEDWE
+215 LRVLSDVREAVEDWE
-230 KMRDSALRIAE
+230 KMRDAALRIADG
-241 ELPGEPTADDLRDQ
+241 LPSEPTADDLRDQ

-277 REYRLSDGDSL
+277 REYELTESDAL
-288 AAVPGTGLGVL
+288 AAVPGTGLGIL
-299 RSDPRH
+299 RADPQH
-305 SEDENHPVSPSFS
+305 DEDEAHPVSPSFS

-333 LVITK
+333 LVLTK

-347 PGYLDYVGVK
+347 PSYLDYVGVK
-357 KFDDK
+357 KFDAE
-362 GNVVGERRFLGLFSS
+362 GNVIGERRFLGLFSS

-394 AEVLE
+394 AEVVQ

-419 YPRDELFQTPVDEL
+419 YPRDELFQTPTDQL
-433 RSIVTSVLYLQERRR
+433 RAIVTSVLYLQERRR

-480 LVDIL
+480 LIDIL

-503 ILSRLHFVV
+503 ILSRIHFVV
-512 RVPRGTELAKLT
+512 RVPSGTELPHLT
-524 DADTD
+524 DADTE
-529 RIEGRLVEAARS
+529 RIEARLVEAARS
-541 WADAFAEALND
+541 WADGFGEALNA
-552 ECGEERAAEL
+552 EFGEERAAEL
-562 LRRYGTAIPEG
+562 LRSYAGAFPEG
-573 YKADHSPRAA
+573 YKADHSPRTA
-583 VADLVHLEALDK
+583 VADLVRLEELTH
-595 TEKDFSLS
+595 TEQDFALS

-611 PGERRFKIYRSG
+611 PGERRFKIYRTG

-635 QRLGVEVVDEHPYEL
+635 QRLGCEVVDERPYEL
-650 RCSDRTHVWIYDFGL
+650 RCADRTPAWIYDFGL
-665 RLPQGGSGSG
+665 RMPKAGNGG
-675 DYLTED
+675 DYLAD
-681 DRDRFQEAFAAV
+681 DARERFQDAFAAV
-693 WTGAAENDGFNAL
+693 WTGEAENDGFNAL
-706 VLRAGLDWRQAMV
+706 VLGAGLNWREAMV

-729 SGSTFSQDYMEDTL
+729 AGSTFSQDYMEDTL
-743 RTNVHTT
+743 RNNVHTT

-762 PSRQRAGTELIDGLM
+762 PDRQRAGTELIDGLL
-777 EELDGALDQVASLD
+777 EEVDGALDQVASLD

-796 RSFLTLIKATLRTNY
+796 RAFLTVIKATLRTNF
-811 FQSAGEGS
+811 FQ
-819 IGRGQSAGEGSIGRG
+819 
-834 QSAGEGSARVHG
+834 
-846 TDKASARVH
+846 
-855 GTGEASA
+855 EAA
-862 RVHGTGEASARSHST
+862 
-877 DKASARVH
+877 
-885 GTGEAS
+885 
-891 ARSHGTDKAS
+891 
-901 ARSHSTGEASARR
+901 
-914 GQKAPGGEP
+914 GGER
-923 HRYVSMKF
+923 HGYVSMKF

-944 AYEIWV
+944 AFEIWV

-1011 PDPAADRDAWLAEG
+1011 PDPSVDRDAWLAEG
-1025 IASYKVFISALLDIT
+1025 IACYKTFISALLDIT
-1040 DNMVAG
+1040 DNLVAG
-1046 EVVPPADVVRHDG
+1046 EVVPPAQVVRHDE

-1074 FSDIANDVA
+1074 FSDIANEVA

-1122 RELGHDTQSED
+1122 RELGHDTQTED

-1164 HRHIFLDP
+1164 HRHIFIDP
-1172 HPDAATSYA
+1172 DPDAALSYA
-1181 ERRRLYDVPRSSW
+1181 ERRRLFELPRSSW
-1194 ADYDKGLL
+1194 ADYNKTLL
-1202 SPGGGIHPRT
+1202 SQGGGIHPRS
-1212 AKSIPVNAHVREALG
+1212 AKSIPVNAAMREALG
-1227 IEPGVTKLTP
+1227 IEAGVTKMTP
-1237 ADLMKA
+1237 AELMQA
-1243 ILAAP
+1243 ILKAP

-1259 YVKAS
+1259 YVKAA

-1275 NDAIRVNGEDLRA
+1275 NDAIRVNGADLRVR
-1288 KVVGEG
+1288 VVGEG
-1294 GNLGLTQLGRIEFA
+1294 GNLGCTQLGRIEFD
-1308 RRGADGEGGK
+1308 RNGGK
-1318 VNTDAIDNSAGVD
+1318 INTDAIDNSAGVD

-1339 KILLNGLVTEGDMTV
+1339 KILLNGLVVEGDMTV
-1354 KQRNKLLAAM
+1354 KQRNQLLAKM
-1364 TDEIGELV
+1364 TEEVGVLV

-1379 NTALGN
+1379 NTALAN
-1385 AQAQAPSLLHAHQRF
+1385 AVAQSPSLLHAHQRF
-1400 MRRLVRDGHLNR
+1400 MRRLGRDGHLDR
-1412 ALEFLPPERQI
+1412 ALEFLPNDRQI
-1423 RELLNSGR
+1423 RELLNTGK

-1450 DELIH
+1450 EDLIK
-1455 TGLPDDPYLRKL
+1455 TGLPDDPHLRRL
-1467 LLAYF
+1467 LHAYF
-1472 PQQLREQFP
+1472 PKPLREKFGDAIDAHP
-1481 ERIGS
+1481 
-1486 HALRREIITTVL
+1486 LRREIVTTVL

-1517 TGASVEEIVRAQTA
+1517 TGATMEEIVRAQTA
-1531 SREIFGLSAVWDAV
+1531 AREIFGLSAVWDAV
-1545 EALDNRAPAAVQT
+1545 EALDNEVPADVQT
-1558 RIRLH
+1558 RVRLH

-1583 EIAGTIEFFAAG
+1583 ELAETIEFFS
-1595 VERVWAQLPTML
+1595 ERVEQVWAALPKML
-1607 RGAELEWYQRI
+1607 RGADLEWYQGI
-1618 LAELTDAGVP
+1618 LDELTGAGVP
-1628 EELALR
+1628 EALALR

-1644 LDIVAIADRTKQD
+1644 LDIVAISDRNGQDALAVAD
-1657 PLSVA
+1657 
-1662 EVYYD
+1662 VYYD
-1667 LGDRLRI
+1667 LADRLSI
-1674 SRLMDRIVELPRADR
+1674 TQLMDRIIELPRADR

-1705 HAGLTSD
+1705 HAMLTAD
-1712 VLTVGNGN
+1712 VLSVGNGTS
-1720 ATPEERFAAWERKN
+1720 TPEDRFQEWERKN
-1734 AAILSRSRAT
+1734 SAILGRARTT
-1744 LDEIQSSDAFDLANL
+1744 LDEIQSSDTFDLANL

-1767 GLLRTHS
+1767 QLLRTHS